1 MQPKLNEMS
10 VPALAYLGDSVM
22 ELLVRR
28 ELVARQGI
36 ATAGDL
42 NRAALEYVRAGAQA
56 AAMDRILPELT
67 EEEARWSQRGRN
79 SGHLNIP
86 KSASP
91 AEYRRA
97 TGMET
102 LFAFLYLTGQ
112 TERMESLFALAYP
125 AAG

>member
-67 EEEARWSQRGRN
+67 EEEARWYKRGRN

-125 AAG
+125 AAW

>member
-67 EEEARWSQRGRN
+67 EEEARW
-79 SGHLNIP
+79 
-86 KSASP
+86 
-91 AEYRRA
+91 
-97 TGMET
+97 
-102 LFAFLYLTGQ
+102 
-112 TERMESLFALAYP
+112 
-125 AAG
+125 

>member
-28 ELVARQGI
+28 ELVERQGI

-67 EEEARWSQRGRN
+67 EEEARWYKRGRN